1 MRKKTDI
8 QNPDLWDFPMD
19 YPISI
24 IGEATDKL
32 LVDVKV
38 ILSTH
43 VPEFDLASLQV
54 IPSKTGKYHS
64 IRAKLY
70 LTHAEQV
77 NKMYADFDAAPSIKT
92 VL

>member
-1 MRKKTDI
+1 
-8 QNPDLWDFPMD
+8 MD

-24 IGEATDKL
+24 IGEASQQLLTD
-32 LVDVKV
+32 VQV
-38 ILSTH
+38 ILTRH
-43 VPEFDLASLQV
+43 VPDFDLATIQV

-64 IRAKLY
+64 LRAKLY

-77 NKMYADFDAAPSIKT
+77 NGMYADFDAAPSIKT